1 MNLAAEAIS
10 ILSHP
15 LVITIPASFSIV
27 FKTSN
32 NIYYSLLWT
41 LISAFFVGIVA
52 AFVIYGMKIGMF
64 SDFDISK
71 RTQRQPFFV
80 FGAIVTV
87 AYLFLVLLLNGPR
100 ILFISLGALFL
111 GIMLDSFITRKIKAS
126 VHLAVYSAFAMI
138 MVLFY
143 GGLYWLG
150 LLFIPVVAWS
160 RIKLKRH
167 VLQETIVGSVLGISL
182 VILLYIVLKY
192 IYG

>member
-1 MNLAAEAIS
+1 MNLIAESIS
-10 ILSHP
+10 IISNP
-15 LVITIPASFSIV
+15 LVVSLPASFSLV

-41 LISAFFVGIVA
+41 LISAFFVGIVG
-52 AFVIYGMKIGMF
+52 AFVIYGIKIGMF

-80 FGAIVTV
+80 FAAVVTV
-87 AYLFLVLLLNGPR
+87 AYLFLVLLLNGPKV
-100 ILFISLGALFL
+100 LFVSLGALFL

-138 MVLFY
+138 MAIFY
-143 GGLYWLG
+143 GGIFWLC

-167 VLQETIVGSVLGISL
+167 VLQETVIGTILGISL
-182 VILLYIVLKY
+182 VMLLYLVLKY
-192 IYG
+192 IYA